1 MAKKKHIKSFKQ
13 LQEEIKNIKTRDKNI
28 EMHIKGEINLSER
41 KVVNKKKVYNR
52 KKLKKVS
59 YEYKIA

>member
-13 LQEEIKNIKTRDKNI
+13 LQNEVKNIKTRDRNI
-28 EMHIKGEINLSER
+28 EMHIKGEINLGTR

-52 KKLKKVS
+52 QKLKKVS
-59 YEYKIA
+59 YEYKIT